1 MNDNQI
7 LLYETEDGETR
18 VEVLHHD
25 ETLWLSQ
32 RDLAE
37 LFKVTPQNI
46 GIHIKN
52 IYESGELYPDPTRK
66 DYLRVQNEGGR
77 QVSREIA
84 HYNLDMI
91 ISVGYRVNSIRGTQF
106 RIWATQKL
114 REFIVKPTFK
124 PRIRDHIVATPQPT
138 HATSYPSPRPTN
150 LRPRDE
156 KSPSPFMGEGFGLR
170 VSKPRTY
177 SRPFTPH
184 LCYPDLN
191 TPT

>member
-18 VEVLHHD
+18 VEVLHQD

-32 RDLAE
+32 RDMAE

-52 IYESGELYPDPTRK
+52 IYETGELHPDPTRK
-66 DYLRVQNEGGR
+66 DYLRVQMEGR
-77 QVSREIA
+77 RKVSREIA

-114 REFIVKPTFK
+114 REFIVKGFVLDDD
-124 PRIRDHIVATPQPT
+124 RLAEGRSNHFDELQRRVRHIRASEYIASTISLPW
-138 HATSYPSPRPTN
+138 
-150 LRPRDE
+150 
-156 KSPSPFMGEGFGLR
+156 K
-170 VSKPRTY
+170 
-177 SRPFTPH
+177 
-184 LCYPDLN
+184 LN
-191 TPT
+191 RKIKLFSLPE